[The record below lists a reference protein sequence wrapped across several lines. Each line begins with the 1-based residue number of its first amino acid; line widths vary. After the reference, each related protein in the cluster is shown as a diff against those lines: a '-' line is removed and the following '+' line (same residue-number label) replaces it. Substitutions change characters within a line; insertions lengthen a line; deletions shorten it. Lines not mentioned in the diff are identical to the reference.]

1 MRLCFVIAC
10 MTAIGVGLVHLRK
23 RESIARHELLSLEA
37 EHVLLRRIAQQQ
49 ESDLGFLT
57 NPRQIADR
65 ARAMDINP
73 DRHPVRL
80 AGPAERR
87 RLQNTHRTRN

>member
-10 MTAIGVGLVHLRK
+10 MAGIGVGLVHLRK
-23 RESIARHELLSLEA
+23 RESVARHALLSLEI
-37 EHVLLRRIAQQQ
+37 EHIRLRRTAQQQ

-57 NPRQIADR
+57 NPRRISDR
-65 ARAMDINP
+65 ARMMDIDT
-73 DRHPVRL
+73 DRRPVRL

-87 RLQNTHRTRN
+87 RLQNTHRTTN